1 MKLTPKIAKLLLQ
14 LIEGET
20 LPASTARNMVV
31 NELIAEN
38 IILQRGKH
46 RKTITLINKESLSD
60 FLSNQL
66 QIHNL
71 RDYVAA
77 LEDKESS
84 RADFVKVATDSKTSK
99 ERAFKGFLI
108 NSFEVI
114 NATLNSR
121 EYIFHPQEGSFGFI
135 YDYQNFKVPE
145 DITIVGVENARNFR
159 HLNEQQYLF
168 KDIKP
173 LFVSRY
179 PQSQHKDLISWLKLI
194 GNTYLHFGDFD
205 MAGIGIFMHEYQVHL
220 QEKAQFF
227 IPPNIQALIQQ
238 FGNRQRYNNQ
248 QQTFNMEKIK
258 DPDLVNLVRIIERER
273 KGLDQEYF
281 IRTLNKL
288 SS

>member
-1 MKLTPKIAKLLLQ
+1 MKLTPKIAKILLR

-20 LPASTARNMVV
+20 LPASTAKSMVV

-38 IILQRGKH
+38 ILLQRGKH
-46 RKTITLINKESLSD
+46 RKTITLINEESLSD

-84 RADFVKVATDSKTSK
+84 RADFVKVATDSKTSR

-108 NSFEVI
+108 NSFDVI
-114 NATLNSR
+114 NGTLNSK
-121 EYIFHPQEGSFGFI
+121 EYTIHPQEGSFGFI
-135 YDYQNFKVPE
+135 YDYENFRIPE

-159 HLNEQQYLF
+159 HLHEQRYLF
-168 KDIKP
+168 TSIKP
-173 LFVSRY
+173 LFISRY
-179 PQSQHKDLISWLKLI
+179 PQSQHKDLISWLKMI
-194 GNTYLHFGDFD
+194 PNPYLHYGDFD
-205 MAGIGIFMHEYQVHL
+205 MAGIGIFLSEYQVHL

-227 IPPNIQALIQQ
+227 IPSNIQALIQQ

-248 QQTFNMEKIK
+248 QQTFNMEKIN
-258 DPDLVNLVRIIERER
+258 DPDLVNLVGIIEKER

-281 IRTLNKL
+281 IRTLK
-288 SS
+288 